1 MNSKK
6 MILKKIL
13 IWNCTT
19 SKLVLASETYDYT
32 SNGSFNDL
40 KIKKKDKKLKTKG
53 NCLPHAFC

>member
-1 MNSKK
+1 